1 MYPARLLRQHT
12 SAQGPETHSPPLQ
25 LHVPLVIAIRKHC
38 PSGCLAWS
46 FPTERATLA
55 HRPISTMAMQNLQ
68 NETHK
73 TPLSWTGK
81 SYGSCTLCL
90 PRVRVSSMID
100 RHRQPSS
107 GDKALCLP
115 VQGLDPE
122 DTTALVACLA
132 ASGVDAFRCLVAAV
146 ATASTAPQ
154 TLTNRLSWAMS
165 FVAHDIPRVQL
176 VMLLPWFLTRQT
188 GLCSASPAPG
198 YCATVAT
205 AAADA
210 RRSSLRQRRHIDAA
224 PGRPVSHDLA
234 FLLAM
239 APFLEAR
246 SVGDF
251 GGPLRG
257 GRHVFR
263 PHPKSGSAPLS
274 EALVRAE
281 EPADKG
287 FRFGPGS
294 PRQRV
299 PGQSHRRPRPRPHR
313 RSHLTQSRR

>member
-1 MYPARLLRQHT
+1 MTGTGNKPSLMIPRESTGVASFATIRNRHT
-12 SAQGPETHSPPLQ
+12 
-25 LHVPLVIAIRKHC
+25 R
-38 PSGCLAWS
+38 
-46 FPTERATLA
+46 
-55 HRPISTMAMQNLQ
+55 
-68 NETHK
+68 
-73 TPLSWTGK
+73 
-81 SYGSCTLCL
+81 
-90 PRVRVSSMID
+90 
-100 RHRQPSS
+100 PSS

-210 RRSSLRQRRHIDAA
+210 RRSC
-224 PGRPVSHDLA
+224 GR
-234 FLLAM
+234 M
-239 APFLEAR
+239 I
-246 SVGDF
+246 
-251 GGPLRG
+251 
-257 GRHVFR
+257 GR
-263 PHPKSGSAPLS
+263 K
-274 EALVRAE
+274 
-281 EPADKG
+281 KK
-287 FRFGPGS
+287 
-294 PRQRV
+294 
-299 PGQSHRRPRPRPHR
+299 
-313 RSHLTQSRR
+313 